1 MKSAEPIYDGKALET
16 TEIVLDGSRQPSSE
30 KIIYSCQHYLCIA
43 EIDWRI
49 TLGEIK
55 GKINATHTYHNPD
68 SNTCVFEYH
77 DKQGRIIV
85 RVWCDFTSGK
95 IMAVEISRN
104 GGPFVDPRTLP

>member
-1 MKSAEPIYDGKALET
+1 MPAECLYAGQASEVT
-16 TEIVLDGSRQPSSE
+16 TIVLDGTRSSRSE
-30 KIIYSCQHYLCIA
+30 KQIFSCQFCLCIA

-77 DKQGRIIV
+77 DRQLRIIV